1 MERAR
6 IRRLESKIDNS
17 SKVNQHQQQKQLETM
32 GNNQENINFI
42 HS

>member
-1 MERAR
+1 MK
-6 IRRLESKIDNS
+6 RLESKIDNS
-17 SKVNQHQQQKQLETM
+17 SKVNQHQQQKQLATM